1 MPFADEYFDRV
12 RADRAIQHMQHPEH
26 AIEEMERILCP
37 GGFLTLVE
45 PDWGGLM
52 LYPASPAG
60 GEDDEQSSAHAHV
73 LSLSPAAWPDWSP
86 VACPTL
92 PDARCLG
99 THWGQAVSYTHTSWR
114 VADTVCQIGAA
125 VRSST
130 QEDPSCSEEMG
141 AWLRALEVA
150 DLQGA
155 FLASIPLFF
164 AVARKCR

>member
-1 MPFADEYFDRV
+1 MSWWLSDARGAGLGWAYALPGKPGR
-12 RADRAIQHMQHPEH
+12 RRRPQH
-26 AIEEMERILCP
+26 
-37 GGFLTLVE
+37 
-45 PDWGGLM
+45 
-52 LYPASPAG
+52 
-60 GEDDEQSSAHAHV
+60 SSAHAHV
-73 LSLSPAAWPDWSP
+73 LSLSPAACPDWSP

-92 PDARCLG
+92 PDARCVG

-130 QEDPSCSEEMG
+130 QEDPNCSEEMG

-155 FLASIPLFF
+155 FLGKIPCSSSLLLGALVIRDLQRLMNRSSTIAIVVF
-164 AVARKCR
+164 